1 MAAQNRQKEQ
11 KPNQKGDD
19 WTISII

>member
-1 MAAQNRQKEQ
+1 MAAQNRQKDQ
-11 KPNQKGDD
+11 QPNKKGDD